1 MNKSKYYIERKVCHQ
16 MFSVRYIERHT
27 SSCQQDSMEIDNQSA
42 VVDYAAVVSCRGEL
56 CCSCGPSDTKQRDI
70 AEDVNEDEFI
80 PESDNNDNDES
91 LDDGLSDE
99 LFDDM
104 FQEAFFCIR

>member
-1 MNKSKYYIERKVCHQ
+1 MNRSKYYIECKVCHQ

-42 VVDYAAVVSCRGEL
+42 VVDYAAVVSSSGG
-56 CCSCGPSDTKQRDI
+56 CGPSDTKQRDI

-99 LFDDM
+99 VFDDM